1 MEFLPDHKAHQR
13 SLRDMMHLLDNPSH
27 ESFLFFYDKTKGTGP
42 VERNKIFIEDFFT
55 RSLGKILI
63 EVKATDRE
71 QKITRNKLGLNW
83 AKLRSDWNWGL
94 FKIYAKLINK
104 TKESKCTC

>member
-1 MEFLPDHKAHQR
+1 MTGARAPVVGSDEKRQDSSACC
-13 SLRDMMHLLDNPSH
+13 S
-27 ESFLFFYDKTKGTGP
+27 SFSDK
-42 VERNKIFIEDFFT
+42 ISIY
-55 RSLGKILI
+55 
-63 EVKATDRE
+63 
-71 QKITRNKLGLNW
+71 KLGLNW